1 MLSFDRLTVKAG
13 EAIQEAA
20 SGARRRG
27 APEIEGVDLLEALL
41 HQEEGIVTPV
51 LLKLGTPVPLVV
63 ERVTEVL
70 EARPRVS
77 GGADATM
84 AQDLNQAL
92 DEADAQARALGD
104 EYVSTEHLLLG
115 LTEEKGDAGRIL
127 REAGATQERV
137 LEALASVRG
146 SHRVTDQNP
155 EDKYQA
161 LERYSRD
168 LTALARQG
176 RLDPVIGRDEEI
188 RRVMKVLGRRTK
200 NNPVLIG
207 EPGVGKTAIAEG
219 LAQRIVAGDVP
230 TSLAD
235 KKLLALDISA
245 MLAGAK
251 YRGEFEERMKAVL
264 KEIIEGEGRFVIF
277 IDELHTIVG
286 AGAAEG
292 AVDAGNMLKPALA
305 RGELR
310 VVGATT
316 LDEYRKHVEKDP
328 ALERRFQPVFV
339 APPSVEDTV
348 AILRGLKERYEVHH
362 GVRITDDAIV
372 AAAKLSDRYI
382 GGRFLPDK
390 AIDLM
395 DEAGSRL
402 RIAIDSMPEE
412 IDEVERRIIQLEIE
426 KQALAGETEGGAK
439 DRLSGIEAEL
449 SDLKERGAGMKAR
462 WQAEKEAIE
471 RLQGLKE
478 RLDELR
484 IEAERATRTGDL
496 ERAAE
501 VQYSEIPGTK
511 KALVVAGERLAELQG
526 EGKYLKEDVDADD
539 IAEVVAEW
547 TGIPVSRLME
557 TERERLRHLE
567 QLLGERVIGQ
577 AEALRAVSNAVRRA
591 RTGLQDP
598 DRPIGSFIFLGPTGV
613 GKTET
618 ARALA
623 EYLFDDERA
632 MVRMDM
638 SEYMERH
645 AVARLIGA
653 PPGYIGFEEGGQLT
667 EAVRRRPHAV
677 ILFDEI
683 EKAHPDVFNVLLQIL
698 DDGRLT
704 DSQGR
709 TVDFRNVV
717 IIMTSNLGSQMILEG
732 IGSEDW
738 DTMGAAV
745 TEVLRGHFRPEFLNR
760 VDDVIVYKPL
770 TQGDLRSIVDLQ
782 LKRVEG
788 LVGDLG
794 VVLTVTDE
802 AKDFLVREGYDP
814 AFGARPLKR
823 AIQRDVQD
831 PLALYLLDEEVPE
844 GSTIRVAVGV
854 GEDSGK
860 LVFERLQESAPESS
874 LQTA

>member
-1 MLSFDRLTVKAG
+1 M
-13 EAIQEAA
+13 
-20 SGARRRG
+20 
-27 APEIEGVDLLEALL
+27 
-41 HQEEGIVTPV
+41 
-51 LLKLGTPVPLVV
+51 
-63 ERVTEVL
+63 
-70 EARPRVS
+70 
-77 GGADATM
+77 
-84 AQDLNQAL
+84 
-92 DEADAQARALGD
+92 
-104 EYVSTEHLLLG
+104 
-115 LTEEKGDAGRIL
+115 
-127 REAGATQERV
+127 
-137 LEALASVRG
+137 
-146 SHRVTDQNP
+146 
-155 EDKYQA
+155 
-161 LERYSRD
+161 
-168 LTALARQG
+168 
-176 RLDPVIGRDEEI
+176 
-188 RRVMKVLGRRTK
+188 
-200 NNPVLIG
+200 
-207 EPGVGKTAIAEG
+207 
-219 LAQRIVAGDVP
+219 
-230 TSLAD
+230 
-235 KKLLALDISA
+235 
-245 MLAGAK
+245 
-251 YRGEFEERMKAVL
+251 
-264 KEIIEGEGRFVIF
+264 
-277 IDELHTIVG
+277 
-286 AGAAEG
+286 
-292 AVDAGNMLKPALA
+292 
-305 RGELR
+305 
-310 VVGATT
+310 
-316 LDEYRKHVEKDP
+316 
-328 ALERRFQPVFV
+328 
-339 APPSVEDTV
+339 
-348 AILRGLKERYEVHH
+348 
-362 GVRITDDAIV
+362 
-372 AAAKLSDRYI
+372 
-382 GGRFLPDK
+382 
-390 AIDLM
+390 
-395 DEAGSRL
+395 
-402 RIAIDSMPEE
+402 
-412 IDEVERRIIQLEIE
+412 
-426 KQALAGETEGGAK
+426 
-439 DRLSGIEAEL
+439 
-449 SDLKERGAGMKAR
+449 
-462 WQAEKEAIE
+462 
-471 RLQGLKE
+471 
-478 RLDELR
+478 
-484 IEAERATRTGDL
+484 
-496 ERAAE
+496 
-501 VQYSEIPGTK
+501 
-511 KALVVAGERLAELQG
+511 
-526 EGKYLKEDVDADD
+526 DADD